1 MDVATDFLLAVGVI
15 LVAAAVFG
23 RVAMLLSLPAVVGEM
38 AVGPLLG
45 ATVLGRISPRTEH
58 ALLNPDILPALELCA
73 LLVVLLYVA
82 EFAAE
87 TDVGYVLERRRA
99 TAGAAA
105 AGAALAGAGAGLVYL
120 LLSKYVPA
128 DVSGV
133 SFFLVATGALLI
145 TAVPVLGRILDE
157 LRLTD
162 TRPGGLAMSLAV
174 VDDFVAFGIVAIGVA
189 VSGKQSFWFAVGG
202 SVFLAALVVVPRF
215 VPPEWRERVVGPS
228 MAAPLG
234 LVALAAAA
242 ANGLGGSTV
251 IAAFVL
257 GAFVWRRSDRL
268 ERARAADP
276 YSMLRALVSLYVVWT
291 GLTVDFADLARARLA
306 TGVIVVFVLAV
317 TTKVLASAFAARTLQ
332 LDREEF
338 RALAILRN
346 TRGLTELIVLNIGRD
361 AGIFSSELYAIF
373 FAMALLTTAT
383 SGFVIK
389 LLATRSPLLVRA
401 AHRSVSAAPAT
412 FVSRR

>member
-1 MDVATDFLLAVGVI
+1 MATHFLLCVGVI
-15 LVAAAVFG
+15 LVAAAIFG
-23 RVAMLLSLPAVVGEM
+23 RLAMLLSLPAVVGEM

-45 ATVLGRISPRTEH
+45 ATVLGRVSPRIEH
-58 ALLNPDILPALELCA
+58 ALIHPEIQPALELCA

-120 LLSKYVPA
+120 LLSQYVPG
-128 DVSGV
+128 DVSGA

-157 LRLTD
+157 LRLAD

-202 SVFLAALVVVPRF
+202 SAFLAALVLVPRF
-215 VPPEWRERVVGPS
+215 VPPEWRRRVVGPS

-242 ANGLGGSTV
+242 ANGLGGSTI
-251 IAAFVL
+251 IAAFLL
-257 GAFVWRRSDRL
+257 GAFVWRRSARQ
-268 ERARAADP
+268 ERERTADP
-276 YSMLRALVSLYVVWT
+276 YSVLRALVSLYVVWT
-291 GLTVDFADLARARLA
+291 GLSVDFADLARARLA
-306 TGVIVVFVLAV
+306 TGVLVVFVLAV
-317 TTKVLASAFAARTLQ
+317 ATKVLASAFAARTLG

-401 AHRSVSAAPAT
+401 AHRSVTGAPAT
-412 FVSRR
+412 VASRR

>member
-1 MDVATDFLLAVGVI
+1 MATHFLLSVGVI
-15 LVAAAVFG
+15 LVCAAVFG
-23 RVAMLLSLPAVVGEM
+23 RLAMLLSLPAVVGEM

-58 ALLNPDILPALELCA
+58 ALISPDVQPALELCA

-99 TAGAAA
+99 TAGAAV
-105 AGAALAGAGAGLVYL
+105 AGAVLAGAGAGLVYL

-215 VPPEWRERVVGPS
+215 VPPEWRERAVGPS
-228 MAAPLG
+228 LAAPLG

-242 ANGLGGSTV
+242 ANGLGGSTI

-257 GAFVWRRSDRL
+257 GAFVWRRSDRPAR
-268 ERARAADP
+268 ERTADP
-276 YSMLRALVSLYVVWT
+276 SSVLRALVSLYVVWT
-291 GLTVDFADLARARLA
+291 GLSVDFADLARARLA
-306 TGVIVVFVLAV
+306 TGVLVVFVLAV
-317 TTKVLASAFAARTLQ
+317 TTKVLASACAARTLR
-332 LDREEF
+332 LDREEL

-401 AHRSVSAAPAT
+401 ARRSLTAAPAT
-412 FVSRR
+412 VPSRR